1 MSAGDV
7 RTAVNYEWFNA
18 YAAALLENDE
28 HHLLNRVRVAERAI
42 EGRLVRIRNG
52 AATTDREKLELN
64 DALRYLQILATMP
77 LAV

>member
-18 YAAALLENDE
+18 YAAAILENDE
-28 HHLLNRVRVAERAI
+28 HHLPSRVRVAERAI
-42 EGRLVRIRNG
+42 EGRLVRIRDG

-64 DALRYLQILATMP
+64 DALRYLQILSTMP